1 MSGKRIV
8 FSTNTPNDQGFRIP
22 NDVLDF
28 GRYKKNP
35 VVLLQHNWESLP
47 LGQMT
52 DIDFNDGEWS
62 GVPIFHRLTEE
73 SRIADDLWQA
83 GVLKACSI
91 GGFKELK
98 TTGKMTRDKD
108 GSPTPEI
115 WTDKDGLAEA
125 TNFEIYEISMVS
137 IPSNMDAVQKE
148 TFLAADENL
157 IPRCYDEI
165 QLKGLEKEITTLNS
179 KLKAMTEEEKLAEA
193 RKLVE
198 EADRKT
204 RDEEAAKLA
213 ANPNQKTAA
222 QLKAEK
228 DEKEKKERDEEA
240 AKKKSAG
247 ELPTPI
253 KEAVEDED
261 KKDGLAALFGG
272 LASLLGLKSTNAT
285 PTAGA
290 KPDINILKTSKEVTD
305 PKPDYVVKDGDEAKE
320 TLFKTLQEKVGK
332 MAALK
337 EKLKSAQINATILH
351 SQAEQAKLKA
361 EDDKATDEDKDE
373 FLKAKKDALDATELC
388 EKLEAEMDEA
398 DDSDEM
404 KAKKKKDKDD
414 AELKA
419 KLEATKIVRP
429 YSTAELKERNVKLAA
444 KPTLGSNI
452 TMKNRL
458 PTNMTALKADDNGKK
473 LIQRVENRVEG
484 IEPWEV
490 GAYMNAKRNEPKYKA
505 AYDKA
510 KIVLAT
516 GQADINQYR
525 SDPRRKQGAEV
536 DEVIARL
543 GANRWQTNE
552 RRVMESGMTT
562 LTATDNFLSSPD
574 LFAME
579 FLDLAI
585 FKLFPT
591 TSWKNDI
598 PIFAADGGAGQGT
611 ENNTGLIWANIN
623 SNPTIYMNTPAL
635 PLTPQQFNDIP
646 VSLNLT
652 PFYMNPILWQP
663 LTMAQLRY
671 DQMGTQWAQA
681 IAVMGTYIDNFLLYT
696 LGAEVPHGSIV
707 YSSGITPNPITGG
720 NNTVPQTFTL
730 NGNADNPNAFLYSP
744 LFAGTLNIPTLN
756 DVVVIEQVYNKQNFQ
771 LENEKPVIVMD
782 PTTEALISQTGQT
795 QSLLTRWQDDDG
807 RDVLG
812 FKHSKFNQRSY
823 VLPFNPQTAQ
833 VLSPFSIIPSTAT
846 SANLCFIPSQVGIGI
861 ANLDVFMVQSP
872 GNFGYVMSADTRMGI
887 TALRANAN
895 GIALWAYG
903 PEIVS

>member
-1 MSGKRIV
+1 MAGKRIV

-35 VVLLQHNWESLP
+35 IVLLQHNWESLP

-52 DIDFNDGEWS
+52 EIDFNDGEWT
-62 GVPIFHRLTEE
+62 GIPVFHRLTEE

-108 GSPTPEI
+108 GNPTPEI
-115 WTDKDGLAEA
+115 WIDKDGLGEA
-125 TNFEIYEISMVS
+125 THFEIYEISMVS

-148 TFLAADENL
+148 TLLSADADWLNAK
-157 IPRCYDEI
+157 CYDDI
-165 QLKGLEKEITTLNS
+165 NIKILEKELTTLS
-179 KLKAMTEEEKLAEA
+179 TKLKTMENEEL
-193 RKLVE
+193 
-198 EADRKT
+198 
-204 RDEEAAKLA
+204 EAAKLLVKEA
-213 ANPNQKTAA
+213 EE
-222 QLKAEK
+222 KAEK
-228 DEKEKKERDEEA
+228 EKADKLAADKKIADKLKADKEAADKKKKADELPKPIEEA
-240 AKKKSAG
+240 
-247 ELPTPI
+247 
-253 KEAVEDED
+253 VDDED
-261 KKDGLAALFGG
+261 KKDGLASLFAG
-272 LASLLGLKSTNAT
+272 LASLFGVKT
-285 PTAGA
+285 PTTHAA
-290 KPDINILKTSKEVTD
+290 PKAAPLDVNILATDKNVTD
-305 PKPDYVVKDGDEAKE
+305 PKPDYIVKDSKTADAV
-320 TLFKTLQEKVGK
+320 LFDK
-332 MAALK
+332 LK
-337 EKLKSAQINATILH
+337 EKEGKMKAKEAAADALKSQIMRASLLT
-351 SQAEQAKLKA
+351 AEAEELKA
-361 EDDKATDEDKDE
+361 KAEKEDATDEDKDE
-373 FLKAKKDALDATELC
+373 FLKAKKEALEATELC
-388 EKLEAEMDEA
+388 DKMESDMDDM

-404 KAKKKKDKDD
+404 KAEKKKKKED

-419 KLEATKIVRP
+419 KLEAAKVRP
-429 YSTAELKERNVKLAA
+429 LSLIELKERGTKLAA
-444 KPTLGSNI
+444 KPTHGTTI
-452 TMKNRL
+452 AMKNRL
-458 PTNMTALKADDNGKK
+458 PTSMTALKADENGKK
-473 LIQRVENRVEG
+473 IIQRVENRTEG
-484 IEPWEV
+484 LEPWEV

-525 SDPRRKQGAEV
+525 ADPRKKNGSEV
-536 DEVIARL
+536 DHVIARL
-543 GANRWQTNE
+543 GANQWQTGD
-552 RRVMESGMTT
+552 RRVMQSGMTT
-562 LTATDNFLSSPD
+562 LTATDNFLASPD

-585 FKLFPT
+585 FRLFPT

-598 PIFAADGGAGQGT
+598 PIFGADGGMGQGT

-623 SNPTIYMNTPAL
+623 SNPTIYMNAPAI
-635 PLTPQQFNDIP
+635 PLTPQTFNDLP

-663 LTMAQLRY
+663 ISMAQLRY

-744 LFAGTLNIPTLN
+744 FFQGTLNNPTLN
-756 DVVVIEQVYNKQNFQ
+756 DVVVIEQIYNKQNFQ

-782 PTTEALISQTGQT
+782 PTTEALIAQTGQT
-795 QSLLTRWQDDDG
+795 QSLLTRWIDDNG
-807 RDVLG
+807 KETFG

-872 GNFGYVMSADTRMGI
+872 TNFGYVMSCDTRMGI
-887 TALRANAN
+887 TALRQNAN

>member
-28 GRYKKNP
+28 KRYNKNP
-35 VVLLQHNWESLP
+35 VLLSQHNWEALP
-47 LGQMT
+47 LGHMT
-52 DIDFNDGEWS
+52 DIDFNNGEWT
-62 GVPIFHRLTEE
+62 GVPVFHRLTPE
-73 SRIADDLWQA
+73 SIQADDLWQS
-83 GVLKACSI
+83 GYLKACSI

-98 TTGKMTRDKD
+98 NTGKMTRDKD
-108 GSPTPEI
+108 GNPTPEI
-115 WTDKDGLAEA
+115 WIDKDGLAVA
-125 TNFEIYEISMVS
+125 TSFEIYEISMVT

-148 TFLAADENL
+148 TFLTANAELLNAK
-157 IPRCYDEI
+157 CYDEI
-165 QLKGLEKEITTLNS
+165 NIKVLEKELTTLSTKLKKMENDELEAAKKLVKEAEEKEQKDKADKLAADNRIAD
-179 KLKAMTEEEKLAEA
+179 KLKADKEEEK
-193 RKLVE
+193 K
-198 EADRKT
+198 
-204 RDEEAAKLA
+204 RDKEAA
-213 ANPNQKTAA
+213 
-222 QLKAEK
+222 
-228 DEKEKKERDEEA
+228 D
-240 AKKKSAG
+240 KKKSAG
-247 ELPTPI
+247 DLPEPI
-253 KEAVEDED
+253 KGAVDDED
-261 KKDGLAALFGG
+261 KKEGLAAKFLDAFN
-272 LASLLGLKSTNAT
+272 SILGIKQ
-285 PTAGA
+285 PTAS
-290 KPDINILKTSKEVTD
+290 PTPQINVLATDKKVTD
-305 PKPDYVVKDGDEAKE
+305 PKPDYVVKDGDDAKE
-320 TLFKTLQEKVGK
+320 ILFKKLQEKEGK
-332 MAALK
+332 MKAKEQADDALK
-337 EKLKSAQINATILH
+337 TALMKASLLTAK
-351 SQAEQAKLKA
+351 AEELKA
-361 EDDKATDEDKDE
+361 KADKEDATAEDKDE
-373 FLKAKKDALDATELC
+373 FLTAKKEALEATELC
-388 EKLEAEMDEA
+388 DKMEADMDES

-404 KAKKKKDKDD
+404 KAEKKKKKEED
-414 AELKA
+414 ELKA
-419 KLEATKIVRP
+419 KLEAKKIRP
-429 YSTAELKERNVKLAA
+429 YSVQELKERGTNLAA
-444 KPTLGSNI
+444 KPTHGTTI
-452 TMKNRL
+452 GMKNRL
-458 PTNMTALKADDNGKK
+458 PTSMAALKADNDGKK
-473 LIQRVENRVEG
+473 IIGLVENRAEG
-484 IEPWEV
+484 MEPWMV

-510 KIVLAT
+510 KIVLAS
-516 GQADINQYR
+516 GQSDINQYR
-525 SDPRRKQGAEV
+525 ADPRRKQGAEV

-543 GANRWQTNE
+543 GANRWQTGD

-562 LTATDNFLSSPD
+562 LTATDNFLASPD

-585 FKLFPT
+585 FRLFPT

-598 PIFAADGGAGQGT
+598 PIFGADGGMGQGT

-623 SNPTIYMNTPAL
+623 SNPTIYMNAPAI

-663 LTMAQLRY
+663 ISMAQLRY
-671 DQMGTQWAQA
+671 DQMGTQWVQA

-730 NGNADNPNAFLYSP
+730 NGTPDNPNSFLYSP
-744 LFAGTLNIPTLN
+744 YFQGTLNIPTLN

-812 FKHSKFNQRSY
+812 FKHTKFNQRSY
-823 VLPFNPQTAQ
+823 VLPFNPNTAQ

-861 ANLDVFMVQSP
+861 ANLDVFMLQSP
-872 GNFGYVMSADTRMGI
+872 TNFGYVMSCDTRMGI
-887 TALRANAN
+887 TALRQNAN
-895 GIALWAYG
+895 GLALWAYG